1 MFHGMLNTKKHRL
14 STINV
19 EYIKDVTVTKIIF
32 DETVKH
38 KYYIRRDDSG
48 DEYLALRG
56 SKALGN
62 GGLDHIYL
70 MDTETV
76 GLWITSGAI
85 NSTIRRL
92 QAKVPGMRVEQLGD
106 GEAVLSAPLNQL
118 DDLCQAA
125 GARIRPRYS
134 EETLTRKRRAA
145 RHAGAYLPSDREA
158 S

>member
-1 MFHGMLNTKKHRL
+1 MNNLIIRHIFNDAVKQHRYVRRDA
-14 STINV
+14 TGV
-19 EYIKDVTVTKIIF
+19 EYI
-32 DETVKH
+32 
-38 KYYIRRDDSG
+38 
-48 DEYLALRG
+48 ALRG
-56 SKALGN
+56 KKALGN

-70 MDTETV
+70 INLETV
-76 GLWITSGAI
+76 GFWITRGTI
-85 NSTIRRL
+85 KSTIRRL
-92 QAKVPGMRVEQLGD
+92 QAKVSGLRVEQLGD

-145 RHAGAYLPSDREA
+145 RHARAYLPSDREA